1 MYIDRIETK
10 DLILK
15 KASMNDID
23 DMYSNIWTEEESA
36 KYMLWIPI
44 KNIEEARDRMIKTIE
59 FQKDKIAYMKKRAD
73 RQLALRA

>member
-1 MYIDRIETK
+1 MYIDKIETK

-44 KNIEEARDRMIKTIE
+44 KNTTL
-59 FQKDKIAYMKKRAD
+59 FPNFTQFVV
-73 RQLALRA
+73 